1 MTQLQTI
8 FVAVVGA
15 LTAHSIEENRA
26 IAESRSART
35 FCTYRRAPRHSDT
48 MKPIQCE
55 VTPYIAALLG
65 PKLPQIRT

>member
-8 FVAVVGA
+8 FVTLVGA
-15 LTAHSIEENRA
+15 LTAHSVEENRA

-35 FCTYRRAPRHSDT
+35 FCPYRSAPRHSDT
-48 MKPIQCE
+48 VKPIQCE
-55 VTPYIAALLG
+55 VTPYIAALLV